1 MRIDIFLPT
10 QYITSSGALA
20 NLSVNS
26 IEKAESYLV
35 NLILNFEGG
44 ITRSKAEG
52 YYKSSRGFITKSKYI
67 ILTVYTNNNDLYNIL
82 FNSNH
87 ISLLCKELNQES
99 IGVVVNNQFY
109 CIK

>member
-10 QYITSSGALA
+10 QYITNSGKLA
-20 NLSVNS
+20 NLPVNS
-26 IEKAESYLV
+26 IEKSESYLV
-35 NLILNFEGG
+35 SLILNFEGG
-44 ITRSKAEG
+44 VTRSKVEG

-67 ILTVYTNNNDLYNIL
+67 VLTVYTNSNDLYNML

-99 IGVVVNNQFY
+99 IGVVVNNQFH
-109 CIK
+109 CVK